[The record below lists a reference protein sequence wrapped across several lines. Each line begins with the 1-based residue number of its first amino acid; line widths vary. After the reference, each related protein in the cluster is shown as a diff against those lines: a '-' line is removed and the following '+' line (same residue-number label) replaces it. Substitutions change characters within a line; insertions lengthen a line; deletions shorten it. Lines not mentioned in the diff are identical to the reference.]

1 MRPSSTCIAAMAS
14 PWLVFIAVLTHL
26 TGTGASRTV
35 IKAAGETN
43 PSASEHL
50 SDRSLSAA
58 EMTSPSLLQRSHKRR
73 AHANLHA
80 HAGLMFR
87 SESEA
92 DLAAPPSSHTLV
104 CCAIAVAGALAMLLL
119 WPVRDRMIQAS
130 KSAEEG
136 QAQGQPRERLCLL
149 DNAKVCAQ
157 FLVIWNHL
165 LYYTMMGEYV
175 DSVTVMS
182 GSQDLLKRLL
192 YGNRA
197 VMMPAICFISGICS
211 QGTVTPRKLHRFV
224 QYLVAP
230 MLMWVCFCKPVIVS
244 TLMTMDQETLW
255 QQLRNLATLQ
265 AFHEEWYLEALVIWR
280 GLAFLLWSNMK
291 PSVAFVSM
299 MGLSCLAGYY
309 NLSGGPMWF
318 MKMSEAMGFLPYF
331 AVGYVVPFHAVCR
344 AVPRPSNGTAI
355 FCGVLAILWAYVWM
369 PMLFQ
374 TPFPDGHGD
383 YKCCEAGQVFKK
395 AHSWDY
401 RLYWVSRIAKVV
413 LELPPML
420 ALIFVVLP
428 RGETPLTWVGPHTL
442 YPFLF
447 HLLAHT
453 WRSRLLALF
462 PLPVLTSTS
471 SHALVILANLPYC
484 LSLICIFASRPWRWL
499 FGWCL
504 SPTWLD
510 PIMIA
515 MGAEREKKSGSAE
528 KTILDARKLPAA
540 KTAEK
545 PQEPE
550 AEKLASS
557 RPQEMPRDMEVPIC
571 GDDAEKKQDDSAN
584 NDEVASTAPSSTMA
598 AAASDTTSNPEVEDT
613 AGASQPLRAEAAVPS
628 TESVRSQP
636 PAA

>member
-1 MRPSSTCIAAMAS
+1 MRSVRSCKAAAALPWLLLIAALS
-14 PWLVFIAVLTHL
+14 HL
-26 TGTGASRTV
+26 EGIGGSRPIV
-35 IKAAGETN
+35 KAAGEVKPTTN
-43 PSASEHL
+43 KQL
-50 SDRSLSAA
+50 SHQSLSPA
-58 EMTSPSLLQRSHKRR
+58 ELTSSSLLQRSHKRR
-73 AHANLHA
+73 SLSKLHA
-80 HAGLMFR
+80 RADVFR
-87 SESEA
+87 KEPPA
-92 DLAAPPSSHTLV
+92 DVAASPSHHTLV
-104 CCAIAVAGALAMLLL
+104 CCTLAVVGTLVMLLL
-119 WPVRDRMIQAS
+119 WPVRDRMIEAS
-130 KSAEEG
+130 KLSEGG
-136 QAQGQPRERLCLL
+136 QAQGQARERLCLL
-149 DNAKVCAQ
+149 DNAKVFAQ

-165 LYYTMMGEYV
+165 LYYTMVGEYV

-182 GSQDLLKRLL
+182 GSKDLLKRLL

-211 QGTVTPRKLHRFV
+211 QGVVTPRKLHRFV

-244 TLMTMDQETLW
+244 TLMTMDQDTLW
-255 QQLRNLATLQ
+255 QQLRNLASLQ

-299 MGLSCLAGYY
+299 IGMSCFAGYY

-331 AVGYVVPFHAVCR
+331 AIGYVLPFHAVCR
-344 AVPRPSNGTAI
+344 ALPRPSNGTAVV
-355 FCGVLAILWAYVWM
+355 CGILAILWAYVWM

-401 RLYWVSRIAKVV
+401 SLYWVTRIAKLV

-420 ALIFVVLP
+420 ALIFLVLP

-471 SHALVILANLPYC
+471 SHVLVILANLPYC
-484 LSLICIFASRPWRWL
+484 LTLICIFASRPWRWL

-510 PIMIA
+510 PIMIV
-515 MGAEREKKSGSAE
+515 MGAERDKKAASAE
-528 KTILDARKLPAA
+528 KSVIDTQKVPAPEKLDRENA
-540 KTAEK
+540 
-545 PQEPE
+545 PE
-550 AEKLASS
+550 TEKLASS
-557 RPQEMPRDMEVPIC
+557 SPQKMPTDVAVPPC
-571 GDDAEKKQDDSAN
+571 GDGMVKKQDDSADK
-584 NDEVASTAPSSTMA
+584 DEVGSAASSSTTAP
-598 AAASDTTSNPEVEDT
+598 AASDTTSTSEVEDA
-613 AGASQPLRAEAAVPS
+613 AGGSQTLRAEAAVPN

-636 PAA
+636 PSA